1 MNQPPPPSIAELLAN
16 PRIIEAAVQRG
27 VREAVRRQALL
38 GYPVAALRDGQVVWL
53 EPSEVL
59 AQLPKE

>member
-1 MNQPPPPSIAELLAN
+1 MMPSSRPSLAELMAN
-16 PRIIEAAVQRG
+16 PRIIEAAVQRA
-27 VREAVRRQALL
+27 VREAVRMQVQL
-38 GYPVAALRDGQVVWL
+38 GKPVAALRDGRVVWL